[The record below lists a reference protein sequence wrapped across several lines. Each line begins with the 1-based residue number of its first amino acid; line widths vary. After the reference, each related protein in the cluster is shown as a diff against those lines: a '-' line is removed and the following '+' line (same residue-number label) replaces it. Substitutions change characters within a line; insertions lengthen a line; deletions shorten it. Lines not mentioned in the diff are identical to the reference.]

1 MMMENLSTAYDAIEL
16 LESLGLP
23 VSQEQL
29 QQVKQLE
36 QQYIDDVIVPHI
48 QKECEPFLEDLIGG
62 CHLVI
67 DYSRE
72 KGLDIHPATQNDLN
86 PIYSDSS
93 TGTKTFSYEQ
103 DRTKY
108 SFNGG
113 PALPKRRCAL
123 KIVQE
128 YVKDHPNITFE
139 ELQKVFPDSYA
150 GGGYYV
156 VGKYE
161 TIKFKY
167 DTMSEFA
174 RRYFIEDDDIIV
186 LADGTKVVVTS
197 QWGATRF
204 ETFLSLAKR
213 FYPNIEP
220 VLY

>member
-1 MMMENLSTAYDAIEL
+1 MTENLSTAYDAIEL

-23 VSQEQL
+23 VSPEQL

-36 QQYIDDVIVPHI
+36 QQYIEDVIVPYI
-48 QKECEPFLEDLIGG
+48 QKECEPLLEDLIGG
-62 CHLVI
+62 CHLII

-72 KGLDIHPATQNDLN
+72 KGLDIHPASGAELS
-86 PIYSDSS
+86 PRADSALVGSNS
-93 TGTKTFSYEQ
+93 TSYEQ

-113 PALPKRRCAL
+113 PALPKRRCVL
-123 KIVQE
+123 KVVQE

-139 ELQKVFPDSYA
+139 ELQRVFPDSYA

-156 VGKYE
+156 VAKYE
-161 TIKFKY
+161 TIQRKY
-167 DTMSEFA
+167 DSMSEFA
-174 RRYFIEDDDIIV
+174 RRYFIEEDDVIV
-186 LADGTKVVVTS
+186 LADGTRVIVTS

-204 ETFLSLAKR
+204 ETFLGLAKR

-220 VLY
+220 VL

>member
-1 MMMENLSTAYDAIEL
+1 MMENLSTAYDAIEL

-23 VSQEQL
+23 ISQEQL

-36 QQYIDDVIVPHI
+36 QQYINEVIVPHI
-48 QKECEPFLEDLIGG
+48 QKECEPLLEDLIGG
-62 CHLVI
+62 CHLI
-67 DYSRE
+67 INYSRE
-72 KGLDIHPATQNDLN
+72 KGLDIHPATEGDLN
-86 PIYSDSS
+86 PIHIKIASEGSKSDS
-93 TGTKTFSYEQ
+93 YEL

-113 PALPKRRCAL
+113 PALPKRRCVL
-123 KIVQE
+123 KVVQE
-128 YVKDHPNITFE
+128 YVKDHPTITFE
-139 ELQKVFPDSYA
+139 ELQRVFPDSYA

-161 TIKFKY
+161 TIKRKY

-174 RRYFIEDDDIIV
+174 RRYFIEEDDLIV
-186 LADGTKVVVTS
+186 LADGTRVVVTS

-204 ETFLSLAKR
+204 ETFLGLAKR

-220 VLY
+220 ML

>member
-1 MMMENLSTAYDAIEL
+1 MTENLSTAYDAIAL

-29 QQVKQLE
+29 LQVKQLE

-48 QKECEPFLEDLIGG
+48 QKECEPLLEDLIGG
-62 CHLVI
+62 CHLII
-67 DYSRE
+67 DYSPQN
-72 KGLDIHPATQNDLN
+72 GLDIRPVSEDDLS
-86 PIYSDSS
+86 PHIDSTLEGS
-93 TGTKTFSYEQ
+93 KSSSYEQ

-113 PALPKRRCAL
+113 PALPKRRCVL

-139 ELQKVFPDSYA
+139 ELQRVFPDSYA
-150 GGGYYV
+150 AGGYYV
-156 VGKYE
+156 VSKYE
-161 TIKFKY
+161 TTQRKY

-174 RRYFIEDDDIIV
+174 RRYFIEDDDVIV
-186 LADGTKVVVTS
+186 LADGTRVVVTS

-220 VLY
+220 VL

>member
-1 MMMENLSTAYDAIEL
+1 MTENLSTAYDAIEL

-48 QKECEPFLEDLIGG
+48 QKECEPLLEDLIGG
-62 CHLVI
+62 CHLII

-72 KGLDIHPATQNDLN
+72 KGLDIHPATEDDLRPHIN
-86 PIYSDSS
+86 SS
-93 TGTKTFSYEQ
+93 LAGSKTTSYEQ

-113 PALPKRRCAL
+113 PALPKRRCVL
-123 KIVQE
+123 KVVQE
-128 YVKDHPNITFE
+128 YVKEHPNISFE
-139 ELQKVFPDSYA
+139 ELQRVFPDSYA

-161 TIKFKY
+161 TIQRKY
-167 DTMSEFA
+167 DTMSEFG
-174 RRYFIEDDDIIV
+174 RRYFIEEDDVIV
-186 LADGTKVVVTS
+186 LADGTRVVVTS

-204 ETFLSLAKR
+204 ETFLGLAKR
-213 FYPNIEP
+213 LYPNIEP
-220 VLY
+220 VL